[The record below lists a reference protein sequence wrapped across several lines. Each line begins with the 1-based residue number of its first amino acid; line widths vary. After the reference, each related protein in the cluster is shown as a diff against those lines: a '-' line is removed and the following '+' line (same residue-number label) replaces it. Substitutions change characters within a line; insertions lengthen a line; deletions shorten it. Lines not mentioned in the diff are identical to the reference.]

1 MLLYHVFLI
10 CQEIF
15 AENRK
20 YFRKPIYKTEKTCY
34 NDFDI
39 RTRSGGEVPNMEYI
53 ERIKKVKSQK
63 KITNEQLSSMT
74 GIPLG
79 TLSKIMAEI
88 SDSPKFSNVLAI
100 CNALGVSIN
109 YAVTGEPDNENN
121 CLLDSGELN
130 FIENYRKL
138 DTHGR
143 ELVALVLNKEAERIT
158 KANYGIGTAD
168 GQSKKAKIISP
179 KKGKSTYIPS
189 SHQFGG
195 RRTIALY
202 DMPVSAGTGQ
212 YLEGVGSEEIT
223 IPDTTRTQAAD
234 YALRISGNSMEPKY
248 HNGDMLLIQNT
259 DSVEIGELGIFILD
273 GDGYFKKFG
282 GDRLISFNPEY
293 GDILLKD
300 FGTVECCGKVIGK
313 LKKK

>member
-1 MLLYHVFLI
+1 
-10 CQEIF
+10 
-15 AENRK
+15 
-20 YFRKPIYKTEKTCY
+20 
-34 NDFDI
+34 
-39 RTRSGGEVPNMEYI
+39 MEYI

-100 CNALGVSIN
+100 CNALGVSVN

-168 GQSKKAKIISP
+168 GQSKEAKIISP

-195 RRTIALY
+195 RRTITLY

-212 YLEGVGSEEIT
+212 YLDGIGSEEIT

-293 GDILLKD
+293 RDILLKD